1 MLISRPVDD
10 FIKLLNHKK
19 DIVSGMYLMDGGK
32 QFTTVIDWNEEY
44 YKKNGKFHF
53 QKSPLQMG
61 KISNGILT
69 LVTDITKMVKLL
81 S

>member
-1 MLISRPVDD
+1 MWIDSDMVFSVND

-53 QKSPLQMG
+53 
-61 KISNGILT
+61 
-69 LVTDITKMVKLL
+69 LL
-81 S
+81 GF